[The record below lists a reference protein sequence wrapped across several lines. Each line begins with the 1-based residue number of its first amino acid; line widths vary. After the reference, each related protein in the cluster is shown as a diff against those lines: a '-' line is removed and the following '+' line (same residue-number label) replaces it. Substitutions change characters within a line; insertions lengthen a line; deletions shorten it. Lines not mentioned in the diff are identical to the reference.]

1 MIFTI
6 NEHTKQHAIFKRREI
21 ITVFMLIKNVFF
33 SIVDDISK
41 LFIYTHEPATLH
53 SLAVSVSL

>member
-21 ITVFMLIKNVFF
+21 IAVFILIKNV
-33 SIVDDISK
+33 DDKSK
-41 LFIYTHEPATLH
+41 LFIFTHEPALFN
-53 SLAVSVSL
+53 LLQFLLVSD